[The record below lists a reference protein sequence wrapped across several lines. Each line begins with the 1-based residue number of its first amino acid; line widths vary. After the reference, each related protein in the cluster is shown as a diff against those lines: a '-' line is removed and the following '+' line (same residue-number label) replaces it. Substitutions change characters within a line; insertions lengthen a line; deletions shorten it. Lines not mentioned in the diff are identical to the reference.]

1 MIVSPSTKEKKTL
14 DLNLEKKKKKKE
26 NQNKNTP
33 QKKKKKKTKPKIKPL
48 HKKTGPPPR
57 PEKAPRLQ
65 GARHGDGGHVHR
77 RDARD
82 HGV

>member
-14 DLNLEKKKKKKE
+14 DLNLEKKKKKK
-26 NQNKNTP
+26 
-33 QKKKKKKTKPKIKPL
+33 KPKKKPL

>member
-14 DLNLEKKKKKKE
+14 DLNLE
-26 NQNKNTP
+26 
-33 QKKKKKKTKPKIKPL
+33 KKKKKTKPKIKPL

>member
-14 DLNLEKKKKKKE
+14 DLNLEKKKKKK
-26 NQNKNTP
+26 
-33 QKKKKKKTKPKIKPL
+33 KPKIKPL

>member
-14 DLNLEKKKKKKE
+14 DLNLE
-26 NQNKNTP
+26 
-33 QKKKKKKTKPKIKPL
+33 KKKKKKTKPKIKPL